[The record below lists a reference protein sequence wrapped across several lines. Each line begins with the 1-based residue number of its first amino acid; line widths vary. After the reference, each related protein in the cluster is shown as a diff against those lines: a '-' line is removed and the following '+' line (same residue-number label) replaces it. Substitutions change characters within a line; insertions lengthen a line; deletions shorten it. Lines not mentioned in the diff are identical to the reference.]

1 MAWQPTTIRR
11 YIKGFPSS
19 ARTALV
25 ETDVGQAYVKGMGG
39 PEGPHTLAS
48 EWVATQLAAWFGL
61 STFDFAIVPLDEMDE
76 VWFVDRDGN
85 HIGKADPGPAFIT
98 RAELGDTWS
107 GDKRQLKKLV
117 NPQDVARLVVFDTWL
132 LNCDRFSLPVGK
144 PVQKP
149 RINRN
154 NVFLSEE
161 APEGQLL
168 LKAMDHTHCFTCGAE
183 WTNTLAHI
191 DRIQCRRLFG
201 MFPEFR
207 VHIGDDRNAVC
218 HAAKKLLS
226 LKRGDVMLVVR
237 TIPREWDVNAGAL
250 DALVN
255 FILGRATFV
264 AAEIERMIWPQLD
277 LGYPGNEEME
287 GVS

>member
-1 MAWQPTTIRR
+1 MTWQPTTIRR
-11 YIKGFPSS
+11 FIKGFPSS

-61 STFDFAIVPLDEMDE
+61 STFDFAIVLLDKLDE
-76 VWFVDRDGN
+76 VWFVDRNGN
-85 HIGKADPGPAFIT
+85 RTGKAVPGPAFIT
-98 RAELGDTWS
+98 RAESGDTWS
-107 GDKRQLKKLV
+107 GEEKELKKLV

-132 LNCDRFSLPVGK
+132 LNCDRHSLPLAK
-144 PVQKP
+144 SVQKP

-161 APEGQLL
+161 APEGQLV

-183 WTNTLAHI
+183 WTHALAQI
-191 DRIQCRRLFG
+191 DRIRDRRLFG

-207 VHIGDDRNAVC
+207 TFIGDDRSVVLQ
-218 HAAKKLLS
+218 AADKLRALVEA
-226 LKRGDVMLVVR
+226 DVLAIVQ
-237 TIPREWDVNAGAL
+237 TIPKAWDVKIGVL
-250 DALVN
+250 DALVG
-255 FILGRATFV
+255 FILGRAIFV
-264 AAEIERMIWPQLD
+264 ADAIERMIWPQLD
-277 LGYPGNEEME
+277 LAYPDDEGTE

>member
-1 MAWQPTTIRR
+1 M
-11 YIKGFPSS
+11 
-19 ARTALV
+19 
-25 ETDVGQAYVKGMGG
+25 
-39 PEGPHTLAS
+39 
-48 EWVATQLAAWFGL
+48 
-61 STFDFAIVPLDEMDE
+61 
-76 VWFVDRDGN
+76 
-85 HIGKADPGPAFIT
+85 
-98 RAELGDTWS
+98 
-107 GDKRQLKKLV
+107 

-132 LNCDRFSLPVGK
+132 LNCDRYSQPVGN
-144 PVQKP
+144 PLQKP

-161 APEGQLL
+161 APEGQLV

-183 WTNTLAHI
+183 WTSALAHI
-191 DRIQCRRLFG
+191 DRIQDGRLFG

-207 VHIGDDRNAVC
+207 TFIGSDRSTVRQ
-218 HAAKKLLS
+218 AAEKLRS
-226 LKRGDVMLVVR
+226 LERGDVMSVVR
-237 TIPREWDVNAGAL
+237 TVPREWDVNAGAL

-277 LGYPGNEEME
+277 LAYPGDEETE

>member
-19 ARTALV
+19 AKTALV

-61 STFDFAIVPLDEMDE
+61 STFDFAIVLLDEMDE
-76 VWFVDRDGN
+76 VWFVDKDNNRT
-85 HIGKADPGPAFIT
+85 GKADPGPAFIT
-98 RAELGDTWS
+98 RAESGDTWS
-107 GDKRQLKKLV
+107 GEERQLKRLV

-132 LNCDRFSLPVGK
+132 LNCDRHSQPVGN
-144 PVQKP
+144 PLQKP

-161 APEGQLL
+161 APEGQLV

-183 WTNTLAHI
+183 WTTALAHI
-191 DRIQCRRLFG
+191 DRIQYGGLFG

-207 VHIGDDRNAVC
+207 AYIGNDRSTVRQ
-218 HAAKKLLS
+218 AAERLQS
-226 LKRGDVMLVVR
+226 LERGDVMSVVR
-237 TIPREWDVNAGAL
+237 TVPREWDVNTRTL

-255 FILGRATFV
+255 FILGRAAFV
-264 AAEIERMIWPQLD
+264 AGEIERMIWPQLN
-277 LGYPGNEEME
+277 LAYPDNEGTETAL
-287 GVS
+287 